1 MELKNVFRLKL
12 NKLPLFSA
20 LNSPAPMAKKP
31 SSPSSEYQK
40 GFGTFFSVGEAK
52 LIEVSE
58 LDNLTVEDTDKSES
72 YVLRK

>member
-1 MELKNVFRLKL
+1 
-12 NKLPLFSA
+12 
-20 LNSPAPMAKKP
+20 MAKKP